1 MLPHGVSS
9 EQPLLC
15 DPKDVGTPTVRV
27 DSFSSNI
34 YTGSQFEALINALH
48 VAACCARTPP
58 RIGTLRRSSCLAF

>member
-1 MLPHGVSS
+1 MSSREENMLPHVSS

-34 YTGSQFEALINALH
+34 YTGSQFEAVINTPQR
-48 VAACCARTPP
+48 AAR
-58 RIGTLRRSSCLAF
+58 

>member
-27 DSFSSNI
+27 DSFSYNI
-34 YTGSQFEALINALH
+34 
-48 VAACCARTPP
+48 
-58 RIGTLRRSSCLAF
+58 